1 MMNIIINL
9 KKEKL
14 AVSHVKLNPTL
25 HLSLNYNTF
34 RTFKI

>member
-14 AVSHVKLNPTL
+14 ALSHVKLNPTL
-25 HLSLNYNTF
+25 YLSLKYTIF
-34 RTFKI
+34 RTFKM

>member
-1 MMNIIINL
+1 MNL

-14 AVSHVKLNPTL
+14 ALSHVKFNPTL
-25 HLSLNYNTF
+25 HLSLKYTTF